1 MKKRLLSLAL
11 CLALCLGLFPFG
23 ALATGG
29 GGFYVPPGSP
39 TEGGG
44 GTYTPPE
51 DTRAEIWCVGKP
63 SSIQRGYDG
72 TTDGST
78 IPIDLTFT
86 DGTDTFTLKERTGF
100 TAKKTFDSADAGRR
114 TVTVEIELIGDAAAK
129 YKLKAGGETFTI
141 GGYIDKAYP
150 DLTVSLS
157 RATCAVGEKLL
168 PLLSV
173 DGVQEGAAV
182 TYYYTPIKSGYLEF
196 EGSNAVPEIDENTAI
211 SEPGT
216 YYVYAKTGETKNYE
230 EERSTTVELTVSNDV
245 ASVTTSDGVTNNYTS
260 LDDALDAAENG
271 DTVTLLSDVDLG
283 QAYVTI
289 NKSIT
294 FDLGGKTLSSSK
306 AWLDYG
312 VLLIKNATVTV
323 KNGTVKAT
331 GSSSCAIRAYGSG
344 ASMTL
349 EDVTATVTSDASS
362 VMVGNFGSTVIK
374 SGDYQGLY
382 VGAES
387 QVTLEGGT
395 FRPYMD
401 TITTNENVKSIFW
414 QVNETTDTT
423 SRDCMELLGDG
434 CVYVDETRTQVRTG
448 GGFNTVVT
456 VQQGTAIDAP
466 VAKIGDVE
474 YASLSK
480 AINAVQNG
488 GTITLLN
495 DLDLGNGA
503 VLQVGSPRKNFT
515 IDLASHTLRADGDC
529 LIMLHNGS
537 QLTLKNGTLDGSRC
551 TSYEGVLY
559 ISSNSGPKLTLENVT
574 AKNVQRSVPLVYV
587 TNGTVEFDG
596 GTYTGGVLL
605 KTDGNAVLKSG
616 TFQKGTNDYSIKTE
630 DSGKH
635 LSDYLDEGSLSWKD
649 NERLDLSSITET
661 ADTVTVLPCNHNWQD
676 GKCTV
681 CQKVCDHG
689 SADGKSMTKDPCPT
703 CGMKAAAQVDIT
715 GSATKYF
722 PSFTDALSYATQ
734 NSGCTLKLLADV
746 VDVTVNT
753 DKSFIFDLNGY
764 KVYSLNVNSR
774 ITLKDSSGGNG
785 KITEWLKVPSGMKV
799 GELLEDGYALRKLDG
814 TWASETDQAVGGVS
828 ILPVPIRSVTAANP
842 SVTVEYGKTADVTLR
857 ATVVPSAEE
866 DETVSCQWYTGGGTR
881 SPIEGATDS
890 TYQLPA
896 NLNAGEHTFYL
907 FATKDGYEKSCE
919 FTVTVEKVNLRN
931 AEIAF
936 PYGNVL
942 PVNPVG
948 ATGVPTFTVTCNGK
962 EVEKDAL
969 IITGDKFDDVGTC
982 TLTVTAAE
990 NSNYTGSKSAEWTV
1004 RPLKIKLSSGTI
1016 EKTYDGTTD
1025 LPANAKITFESA
1037 ENMYA
1042 GQTIRLGKGTDYQLD
1057 TSYDSPDAGEEKT
1070 VSGIVKLLCK
1080 DFVFDDGTE
1089 AGTSEKGFT
1098 LTGKI
1103 NKATI
1108 DLNSIRLE
1116 QYVFNDLE
1124 KTYEIELKTLL
1135 PGLSVFCE
1143 YGEITYGTPRVTF
1156 TDTAYQGG
1164 DATLTNGVLR
1174 LPIASA
1180 NTSKSEIGTVT
1191 IEVNSTNYQTFELTL
1206 HVIADDKIVLDQT
1219 DVAVS
1224 ASEITYGQTLADSK
1238 LTVTGKMKC
1247 PRTGNEIP
1255 GTFAWKD
1262 GTVIPDAG
1270 SYEAEWTFTP
1280 DEGYE
1285 EYAPATGT
1293 ATVKVDKAQ
1302 QYGKISMAGYSYGG
1316 TPSTP
1321 TLTDR
1326 TGDPNAQVIY
1336 NYSAVGIDSV
1346 QTWDIQNPPALNAG
1360 TYRMFARIGATNNY
1374 YEYSAESCVFVV
1386 AKATPPYTKPTG
1398 LTAKYGQTL
1407 ADVTLPDGWSWMD
1420 SSESV
1425 GNASTAAKKFKA
1437 KFTPADTT
1445 NYNTVE
1451 DIELGVT
1458 VNKANQAALTIQGA
1472 DSVLYG
1478 QTLTLTA
1485 SGGSGS
1491 GAVTYHI
1498 GEGNTGEATIDPE
1511 TGVLTPVKVGSV
1523 SVIATKAGG
1532 NDYNDVTS
1540 ALFVLMIKPATPT
1553 GAPKYTEIT
1562 TGGKTLKD
1570 AALTTEGST
1579 FSVPGHVQW
1588 VEEKEGQLVEMDV
1601 YTEVKA
1607 NTAYTWKFMPDDKEN
1622 YNSLTGT
1629 ITLWH
1634 KSSSSGS
1641 SGSVTPETKTDTVK
1655 NPDGSTTKTETK
1667 ADGSKTETTTA
1678 SSGGGSTGTTVTK
1691 TDAKGNTTTE
1701 ASAKLSDRDVKEAQ
1715 EKGKAVTVP
1724 VKEIEATKDA
1734 NAAAKIKIDVPNNAD
1749 KTTVEIPV
1757 ENVTSGTVAVIV
1769 HEDGTEEL
1777 VKDSKPTEGG
1787 VQLELSGSTT
1797 VKILDNSKTF
1807 DDTKDHWSRDEVNF
1821 VAAREL
1827 FNGVGGNQFGV
1838 SQPMTR
1844 GMVNTVLARL
1854 AGVDTTPSQGQAWYE
1869 VGTDWAKKNGISDG
1883 TDPTAPVTREQLA
1896 TLLYRYAGSPSVS
1909 GTLHAADAASV
1920 SDYAKDALLWANQ
1933 NGIVNGVG
1941 SNTIAPKDNAQ
1952 RAQVAAMLARYL
1964 QNQ

>member
-11 CLALCLGLFPFG
+11 CLALCLGLLPVG
-23 ALATGG
+23 VLATDGSGVYVLPGG
-29 GGFYVPPGSP
+29 Q

-44 GTYTPPE
+44 GTYISGE
-51 DTRAEIWCVGKP
+51 DTRTEIWCVSKP
-63 SSIQRGYDG
+63 DSIGRSYDG
-72 TTDGST
+72 TTDGGT

-86 DGTDTFTLKERTGF
+86 DGTNEIKLKEGTGF
-100 TAKKTFDSADAGRR
+100 TAKKTFDSADAGWH
-114 TVTVEIELIGDAAAK
+114 TVTVEIALIGEAAVK
-129 YKLKAGGETFTI
+129 YKLKAGEETFTI
-141 GGYIDKAYP
+141 GGNINKAYP
-150 DLTVSLS
+150 NLTVSLS
-157 RATCAVGEKLL
+157 KTACTAGEKLL

-173 DGVQEGAAV
+173 EGAPEDAEV
-182 TYYYTPIKSGYLEF
+182 TYYYAPINSGYLEF
-196 EGSNAVPEIDENTAI
+196 EGSNAVPKIDENTAI

-216 YYVYAKTGETKNYE
+216 YYVYAKTGETTNYE
-230 EERSTTVELTVSNDV
+230 EDRSATVALTVSNDV
-245 ASVTTSDGVTNNYTS
+245 ASVTTSSGVTNNYTS
-260 LDDALDAAENG
+260 LDDALNAAQNG

-283 QAYVTI
+283 ETYVTI
-289 NKSIT
+289 SKSIT
-294 FDLGGKTLSSSK
+294 FDLNGKTLSSSK

-312 VLLIKNATVTV
+312 VLLVKDATVTV
-323 KNGTVKAT
+323 KNGTVKAAEM
-331 GSSSCAIRAYGSG
+331 GSCAIRAYGSG

-349 EDVTATVTSDASS
+349 EDVTATVTSDESS
-362 VMVGNFGSTVIK
+362 VTVGDFGSAVIK

-382 VGAES
+382 VGAKS

-414 QVNETTDTT
+414 KVNETTDTT

-434 CVYVDETRTQVRTG
+434 CVYVGETGTQVRTG

-515 IDLASHTLRADGDC
+515 IDLASHTLSADGDC

-605 KTDGNAVLKSG
+605 KKDENAVGSAVLKSG

-635 LSDYLDEGSLSWKD
+635 LSDYLDDDSQFWDD
-649 NERLDLSSITET
+649 NTLLDLSNETQT
-661 ADTVTVLPCNHNWQD
+661 ADEVTVRPCEHKWEN

-689 SADGKSMTKDPCPT
+689 SADGKSMTEDSCPT

-715 GSATKYF
+715 GSDAKYF
-722 PSFTDALSYATQ
+722 PSFNDALVYAF
-734 NSGCTLKLLADV
+734 NNDGCTLKLLADV
-746 VDVTVNT
+746 VDVTVST

-799 GELLEDGYALRKLDG
+799 GELLEDGYALRKSDS

-866 DETVSCQWYTGGGTR
+866 DETVSCQWHIGGGTM
-881 SPIEGATDS
+881 PKIEGATGN

-896 NLNAGEHTFYL
+896 DLDAGEHNFYL
-907 FATKDGYEKSCE
+907 IATKDGYKKSCE
-919 FTVTVEKVNLRN
+919 FTVTVT
-931 AEIAF
+931 
-936 PYGNVL
+936 
-942 PVNPVG
+942 PVSLEG
-948 ATGVPTFTVTCNGK
+948 ATVAVKDLTYNGEAQTPEVTVKLGEKTLVKGK
-962 EVEKDAL
+962 DFSVFAEKQTNA
-969 IITGDKFDDVGTC
+969 GSY
-982 TLTVTAAE
+982 TLTISG
-990 NSNYTGSKSAEWTV
+990 NGNYTGTKTVEW
-1004 RPLKIKLSSGTI
+1004 KIKPIKIDHAKFVKNITKTYSGEAEFTLMLA
-1016 EKTYDGTTD
+1016 EKTNCLEFYDSHMTPISIPEGEYTISGMRFV
-1025 LPANAKITFESA
+1025 AKNAEGEYVDSPQVGDKVIQFTITFLS
-1037 ENMYA
+1037 NNYVL
-1042 GQTIRLGKGTDYQLD
+1042 QTAHD
-1057 TSYDSPDAGEEKT
+1057 
-1070 VSGIVKLLCK
+1070 
-1080 DFVFDDGTE
+1080 
-1089 AGTSEKGFT
+1089 
-1098 LTGKI
+1098 
-1103 NKATI
+1103 
-1108 DLNSIRLE
+1108 E
-1116 QYVFNDLE
+1116 QPASS
-1124 KTYEIELKTLL
+1124 KTYNQS
-1135 PGLSVFCE
+1135 G
-1143 YGEITYGTPRVTF
+1143 GATF
-1156 TDTAYQGG
+1156 TITKA
-1164 DATLTNGVLR
+1164 DA
-1174 LPIASA
+1174 P
-1180 NTSKSEIGTVT
+1180 TVT
-1191 IEVNSTNYQTFELTL
+1191 P
-1206 HVIADDKIVLDQT
+1206 
-1219 DVAVS
+1219 
-1224 ASEITYGQTLADSK
+1224 GK
-1238 LTVTGKMKC
+1238 LTVVNNHEGTYTYDLKQLLPTAPKGTYGNINWKGGYQHSFTSQFSYVKNYTIDDDGILTITSHNNDLTTTGKV
-1247 PRTGNEIP
+1247 
-1255 GTFAWKD
+1255 GTITI
-1262 GTVIPDAG
+1262 TVITDNYENISLPIEVFAENKILPELDGSVSLSKTAITFGEPLDNITISGTMKAG
-1270 SYEAEWTFTP
+1270 
-1280 DEGYE
+1280 
-1285 EYAPATGT
+1285 
-1293 ATVKVDKAQ
+1293 
-1302 QYGKISMAGYSYGG
+1302 
-1316 TPSTP
+1316 
-1321 TLTDR
+1321 
-1326 TGDPNAQVIY
+1326 N
-1336 NYSAVGIDSV
+1336 
-1346 QTWDIQNPPALNAG
+1346 
-1360 TYRMFARIGATNNY
+1360 
-1374 YEYSAESCVFVV
+1374 
-1386 AKATPPYTKPTG
+1386 
-1398 LTAKYGQTL
+1398 
-1407 ADVTLPDGWSWMD
+1407 
-1420 SSESV
+1420 
-1425 GNASTAAKKFKA
+1425 
-1437 KFTPADTT
+1437 
-1445 NYNTVE
+1445 NTVE
-1451 DIELGVT
+1451 GTFSWPTSKELYPAGTHEVEWIFTPTNSGKYAVATGKVTIT
-1458 VNKANQAALTIQGA
+1458 VNKA
-1472 DSVLYG
+1472 
-1478 QTLTLTA
+1478 
-1485 SGGSGS
+1485 
-1491 GAVTYHI
+1491 
-1498 GEGNTGEATIDPE
+1498 
-1511 TGVLTPVKVGSV
+1511 
-1523 SVIATKAGG
+1523 
-1532 NDYNDVTS
+1532 
-1540 ALFVLMIKPATPT
+1540 TPT
-1553 GAPKYTEIT
+1553 GKPEYTAIT
-1562 TGGKTLKD
+1562 TSGKKLSD
-1570 AALTTEGST
+1570 ANLTQAETS
-1579 FSVPGHVQW
+1579 FSVPGTVAW
-1588 VEEKEGQLVEMDV
+1588 KLPAD
-1601 YTEVKA
+1601 TEVTA
-1607 NTAYTWKFMPDDKEN
+1607 NTAYEWVFTPNDTDN
-1622 YNSLTGT
+1622 YNTLTGT

-1634 KSSSSGS
+1634 KSSSGSS
-1641 SGSVTPETKTDTVK
+1641 SGSVTPGTKTDTVK

-1715 EKGKAVTVP
+1715 EKGEAVSVP
-1724 VKEIEATKDA
+1724 VKGIAAAKDA
-1734 NAAAKIKIDVPNNAD
+1734 NAATKIKIDVPNNAN

-1777 VKDSKPTEGG
+1777 VKDSKPTEHG

-1797 VKILDNSKTF
+1797 VKIIDNSKTF

-1854 AGVDTTPSQGQAWYE
+1854 AGVDTTPGQGQAWYE

-1883 TDPTAPVTREQLA
+1883 TNPTAPVTREQLA

-1920 SDYAKDALLWANQ
+1920 SDYAEDALLWANQ